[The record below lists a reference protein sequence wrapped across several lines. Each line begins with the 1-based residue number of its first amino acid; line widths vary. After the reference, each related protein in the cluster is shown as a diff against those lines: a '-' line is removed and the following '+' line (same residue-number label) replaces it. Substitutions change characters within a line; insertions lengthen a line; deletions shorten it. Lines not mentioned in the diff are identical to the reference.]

1 MTKSAFM
8 PAPRPRLSEEDAQR
22 LIDGASDLG
31 FGRPS
36 SYTPQPPSAPRAAPA
51 TPKPRPAAKAPKAT
65 PDVAE
70 ASRTLRFDVSDDLW
84 TALKLASVHRRVTV
98 RYLLLEALS
107 KAGYAV
113 DLDTVP
119 EDGRRVR

>member
-8 PAPRPRLSEEDAQR
+8 PAPRPRLSDEDAQR

-36 SYTPQPPSAPRAAPA
+36 SHAPQPAPAPRPAPVP
-51 TPKPRPAAKAPKAT
+51 PKPRAAKAPKAA
-65 PDVAE
+65 PDAAE
-70 ASRTLRFDVSDDLW
+70 ASRTLRFDVSDELW
-84 TALKLASVHRRVTV
+84 TALKLTSVHRRVTV